1 MLFASLT
8 VLGELAV
15 ADLALGVDLHDPRL
29 AALLWVSVAMAIVS
43 LPLALTLRPKSN
55 DVIELF
61 HDHVELPLYRGSRR
75 RRRIRYCDVHS
86 IQRLQSIPRRILM
99 IGRRRSLAASVPLSW
114 LSSPAETQLEEG
126 IRAGVGALPD
136 GAERLRDIDQSA
148 SVWAA
153 AGRGV
158 PWVTWAFTTIVT
170 LAFGFELA
178 MDATIEKSK
187 LLTMG
192 ALSPTLVSQGGI
204 DRLLTS
210 AFLHSG
216 SGHLIVNLSA
226 LVLLGL
232 MFERLLGWPR
242 FVLVLTLGQV
252 SGALLWLAFPNAD
265 GAVGASAALYGLL
278 GSWIVLDLR
287 AREELPVFF
296 RLPVWWWLLTAAFA
310 VVAEVALSS
319 SATSAHTGGFAGGV
333 LAAAIIVRR
342 PLDRLGLHAPRWLFA
357 LATLSILAWLTA
369 LGLGVQRAWGLLD
382 AEASETHH
390 VLESP

>member
-1 MLFASLT
+1 
-8 VLGELAV
+8 
-15 ADLALGVDLHDPRL
+15 
-29 AALLWVSVAMAIVS
+29 MAIVS

-136 GAERLRDIDQSA
+136 GAERLRGIDQSA